1 MAPPVSRIQ
10 QSYKDYSKEISRI
23 RLYVTT
29 ITAGNLTAQV
39 ALHTTLFAA
48 LDAMTLGL
56 QQKEETVLSTS
67 VVNVTPATSPLA
79 QRENKW
85 LLRYH
90 NGTTRKN
97 FTTELPCADLTL
109 LDPNNT
115 DFVDKTTTEWT
126 NLKAAFEAVVVDPD
140 DGGAVILDDAEFV
153 GRNL

>member
-1 MAPPVSRIQ
+1 MAVPVSRIQ
-10 QSYKDYSKEISRI
+10 QSYKDYSKETSRL
-23 RLYVTT
+23 RLFVTT
-29 ITAGNLTAQV
+29 ITAANQVAQV
-39 ALHTTLFAA
+39 ALHTTLFDA
-48 LDAMTLGL
+48 LDDLTLGL
-56 QQKEETVLSTS
+56 EQKRETILSQS

-85 LLRYH
+85 LLKYH

-115 DFVDKTTTEWT
+115 DFIDKTGAEWIA
-126 NLKAAFEAVVVDPD
+126 LKSAFEAVVVDPD
-140 DGGAVILDDAEFV
+140 DGGAVVLDDAEFV

>member
-1 MAPPVSRIQ
+1 MAVPVSRIE
-10 QSYKDYSKEISRI
+10 QSYKDYSKETSRL

-29 ITAGNLTAQV
+29 LTAGNLTAQV

-48 LDAMTLGL
+48 LNALTLGL
-56 QQKEETVLSTS
+56 EQKETTILSSS
-67 VVNVTPATSPLA
+67 VINVTPATSPLA

-90 NGTTRKN
+90 ASATRKN
-97 FTTELPCADLTL
+97 FVTELPCADLTL

-115 DFVDKTTTEWT
+115 DFIDKTGAEWLA
-126 NLKAAFEAVVVDPD
+126 LKAAFEAVVVDPD

>member
-1 MAPPVSRIQ
+1 MAVPVSRIQ
-10 QSYKDYSKEISRI
+10 QSYRDYSKEVSHL
-23 RLYVTT
+23 RLFVTT
-29 ITAGNLTAQV
+29 ITPGNQAAQV

-48 LDAMTLGL
+48 LDALTLGL

-67 VVNVTPATSPLA
+67 VVNVTPATNPLA

-90 NGTTRKN
+90 ASVTRKN
-97 FTTELPCADLTL
+97 FVVELPCADLSL
-109 LDPNNT
+109 LGNNT
-115 DFVDKTTTEWT
+115 DFIDKTGAEWLA
-126 NLKAAFEAVVVDPD
+126 LKSAFEAVVVDPD